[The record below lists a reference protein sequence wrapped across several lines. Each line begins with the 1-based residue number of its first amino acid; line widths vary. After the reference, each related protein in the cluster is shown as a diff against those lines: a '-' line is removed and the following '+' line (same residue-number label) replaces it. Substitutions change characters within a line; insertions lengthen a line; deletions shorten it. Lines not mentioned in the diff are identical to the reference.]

1 MRLLVIG
8 ASGLVGSH
16 LLAEA
21 RSRQI
26 EAVGTYRTH
35 PNGGLVP
42 LDLADTHGAIS
53 LLDRLKPTAV
63 IHAAGWT
70 WADGCERD
78 PARSFRENAEQPGK
92 IAQLCAERGI
102 RMVYISSSYVF
113 DGSNGPYT
121 EAAVTRPI
129 NVYGQSK
136 RAGEEAV
143 LAAAGNLALIPR
155 VICVWGHES
164 QKKNFVYQVLD
175 AIQQQRQMRIPSDQR
190 GNPTWAGDI
199 AAWTIDLLAS
209 GESGIWHLGGEHRDW
224 TREQW
229 LQAILAGLS
238 TDFRYR
244 ELLKEWR
251 YVAIPSADYGQV
263 ASRPLHAGIVV
274 DRIMTR
280 FPRTPR
286 APSSV
291 DCLIAV

>member
-53 LLDRLKPTAV
+53 LLDRLEPTAV

-78 PARSFRENAEQPGK
+78 PARSFRENTEQPGK

-113 DGSNGPYT
+113 DGCNGPYT
-121 EAAVTRPI
+121 EDAVTRPI

-143 LAAAGNLALIPR
+143 WDFDVPSRMRRACT
-155 VICVWGHES
+155 VIVSVEM
-164 QKKNFVYQVLD
+164 
-175 AIQQQRQMRIPSDQR
+175 ADQR
-190 GNPTWAGDI
+190 D
-199 AAWTIDLLAS
+199 S
-209 GESGIWHLGGEHRDW
+209 
-224 TREQW
+224 
-229 LQAILAGLS
+229 
-238 TDFRYR
+238 
-244 ELLKEWR
+244 
-251 YVAIPSADYGQV
+251 
-263 ASRPLHAGIVV
+263 PLHAYVRVG
-274 DRIMTR
+274 DPHFLRGR
-280 FPRTPR
+280 G
-286 APSSV
+286 
-291 DCLIAV
+291 